1 MLYKKKE
8 LLLIIFFVINIQIL
22 LFFNN
27 NQKTNFKY
35 FIWNIQEVSIGKL
48 ISISFVSG
56 LFISSL
62 LNKTLFSS
70 YKSKNIID
78 NDKKKENSEEK
89 NSEID
94 NNTEFE
100 MPPQRDIRD
109 TQPTISVNYRV
120 IKNNGNNTDYDISP
134 SDKTKYS
141 EDWDEDDK
149 EW

>member
-8 LLLIIFFVINIQIL
+8 LLLIIFFVTNILIL

-70 YKSKNIID
+70 YKSKNIKD
-78 NDKKKENSEEK
+78 NDKKEENSEEN

-141 EDWDEDDK
+141 EDWDEDNK